1 MPDLPLNLT
10 KEQFRE
16 RLRNERQVEL
26 AFEED
31 RFWDVRRWKIMSA
44 TDKVVTGMEIHKD
57 GNNNFDYKRILIERR
72 NTWHDRY
79 LIFPIPL
86 GETSKIPD
94 FNENQNPGW

>member
-1 MPDLPLNLT
+1 
-10 KEQFRE
+10 
-16 RLRNERQVEL
+16 
-26 AFEED
+26 
-31 RFWDVRRWKIMSA
+31 
-44 TDKVVTGMEIHKD
+44 MEIHKD